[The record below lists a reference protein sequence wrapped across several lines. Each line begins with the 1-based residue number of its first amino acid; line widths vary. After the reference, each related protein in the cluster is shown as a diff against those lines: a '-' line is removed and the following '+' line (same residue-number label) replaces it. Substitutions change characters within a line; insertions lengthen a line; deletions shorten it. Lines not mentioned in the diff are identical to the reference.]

1 MAEMTPEEIETKK
14 PYLEWGLTQKE
25 YDYICDELLQ
35 RLPNYIGNRAVF
47 GHVERAL
54 FL

>member
-1 MAEMTPEEIETKK
+1 MAEMTPEEIKTKK

-35 RLPNYIGNRAVF
+35 RLPNYRMIMTFSFKNYR
-47 GHVERAL
+47 
-54 FL
+54 